1 MYGIQEGHMT
11 PPVYLKNIS
20 NQNVIQELTVELV
33 TWETYFTTTKNACP
47 GRWYYEFTH
56 IDGDH
61 YHYLGFRLD
70 HSQRVYLYQMGS
82 SNIFRVIFFD
92 GMTVV
97 GKENYEDLKF
107 KDVVSNHTVGLGF
120 DIYQKTFTIYYLNQI
135 QKLELEYSNSAKKVA
150 PQFGEGFDKTIR
162 TNLKSHYFISKS
174 FLERKMKESNT
185 EGVLLFITSK
195 DGYVC
200 NEIPYG
206 LTKASMNSLI
216 GGLSTAYYRHGIR
229 VNAIAPGVT
238 LTDMTAMYAKKV
250 NGNMHATNYAGRNFL
265 PEEVAEVACFM
276 VSDASKCISGQIIF
290 TDGGDHIKS
299 NADAL

>member
-1 MYGIQEGHMT
+1 MEMKQAIKKILYALKPSFVKVTVAQIQSAQI
-11 PPVYLKNIS
+11 LKDKNIVITGGS
-20 NQNVIQELTVELV
+20 RGIGRAMAEKFIAEGATVMITGRNPEHLKKMSDEINNPRLRTKAFNVDEIDSIPVFMDYCFHQLGTV
-33 TWETYFTTTKNACP
+33 
-47 GRWYYEFTH
+47 
-56 IDGDH
+56 
-61 YHYLGFRLD
+61 
-70 HSQRVYLYQMGS
+70 
-82 SNIFRVIFFD
+82 
-92 GMTVV
+92 
-97 GKENYEDLKF
+97 
-107 KDVVSNHTVGLGF
+107 DVFVSNAGISLHEGS
-120 DIYQKTFTIYYLNQI
+120 ILN
-135 QKLELEYSNSAKKVA
+135 VT
-150 PQFGEGFDKTIR
+150 PEGFDRTIT
-162 TNLKSHYFISKS
+162 TNLKSHYFMSKA

-265 PEEVAEVACFM
+265 PEEVAEVACFL

-299 NADAL
+299 NAEAL

>member
-1 MYGIQEGHMT
+1 MKQAIKKALYAFKPSYVKVTVSQIQSGQMLKDKKIVITGGSRGIGRAMAEKFIAEGAT
-11 PPVYLKNIS
+11 VLVTGRNPDNLKNIS
-20 NQNVIQELTVELV
+20 SEINSKRLLTKVFNVEDINSIPEFMDYCFLSLGTV
-33 TWETYFTTTKNACP
+33 
-47 GRWYYEFTH
+47 
-56 IDGDH
+56 D
-61 YHYLGFRLD
+61 
-70 HSQRVYLYQMGS
+70 
-82 SNIFRVIFFD
+82 IF
-92 GMTVV
+92 
-97 GKENYEDLKF
+97 
-107 KDVVSNHTVGLGF
+107 VSNAGISLHEGN
-120 DIYQKTFTIYYLNQI
+120 ILNVT
-135 QKLELEYSNSAKKVA
+135 S
-150 PQFGEGFDKTIR
+150 EGFDKTIR